1 MEQIGSEYN
10 FNTGGSIK
18 ALNDLIAKVE
28 QLDKQVNK
36 VATDTKTAGDGI
48 AKLPTK
54 TTKAASGFDAL
65 GNSINQV
72 TREFPAFAFS
82 AQTGFLAVSNNIP
95 ILIDSI
101 NQLKVANA
109 QLAAEGKATIPIFKQ
124 IVSSLFSWQTALSLL
139 ISFSVMYGKEIGN
152 FIVSM
157 FNASGSID
165 ILTTRLDALNEA
177 YKSKGLSSNIT
188 SLIELRKNLDLAKDG
203 YVNKEDVLKTYNE
216 QFGKVLGTTN
226 DVNIAEENLVK
237 ATPAL
242 IQAYIQ
248 RAAGAKIA
256 SDAAQT
262 AIDIIKETE
271 KVRLESIKVTN
282 FQLGQINAQ
291 FNKGEIKSIEELNKR
306 KSEIF
311 ERNSVDNSIKE
322 RINGA
327 GKLADLK
334 KQQENEIKLIG
345 DFNRKSESVL
355 RGVGIIDDNSKER
368 EAARLKAIKEAEA
381 KAKAILDKRVQDE
394 LNAVQEIYIKSVE
407 SKDATNK
414 SKEDAEIK
422 LLESQRD
429 IFEKYK
435 KYDEKYAQD
444 SLDTREK
451 LAEMKL
457 SISEK
462 ENAERIKLLQEE
474 YKSDDAFMQ
483 KTIDNEIDAI
493 SEKYSIIREGAIL
506 SNEEQKILDLKE
518 TQDKIAYYEKIKDA
532 GEKYSDELINLKKKE
547 SKLLTSINN
556 DTNKDILDDDKKA
569 AKEKQQLLSA
579 VAEIGSS
586 ISAGYFDLQKSYL
599 EQETNTQL
607 EELNKQKEAKIIT
620 EEEFDTKRKQ
630 IKNEQARKQR
640 EYDLAQIKVQTAL
653 AIIKALATGNT
664 TFERALGVA
673 LAITEGAIQYGF
685 ASAQPLPQFA
695 KGTDMVKGGIR
706 GKDSVHALLMPQ
718 EAVIPTKENLARPGL
733 AKAWIDGNLDRHLM
747 MNYVKPAIDE
757 NNRRWEATLKV
768 NQNSTFIRNDNF
780 NDKNIVKQLVKSNRI
795 NQRLINNLVDSK
807 SPKRNRRL
815 WN

>member
-36 VATDTKTAGDGI
+36 VATDTKTAGDSI

-101 NQLKVANA
+101 NALKVANA

-124 IVSSLFSWQTALSLL
+124 IISSLFSWQTALSLL
-139 ISFSVMYGKEIGN
+139 VSFSVMYGKEIGN
-152 FIVSM
+152 FIITM
-157 FNASGSID
+157 FNASNSMDTMAI
-165 ILTTRLDALNEA
+165 RLDALNEA
-177 YKSKGLSSNIT
+177 YKSKELKTNIE
-188 SLIELRKNLDLAKDG
+188 SLIELRKNLDLAQEG
-203 YVNKEDVLKTYNE
+203 YVNKQDVLKTYNE

-226 DVNIAEENLVK
+226 DVNVAEQNLIK
-237 ATPAL
+237 ATPEL
-242 IQAYIQ
+242 INAYIS
-248 RAAGAKIA
+248 RAASAKLL
-256 SDAAQT
+256 SDASQT
-262 AIDIIKETE
+262 VIDIQQKRAEVE
-271 KVRLESIKVTN
+271 QEG
-282 FQLGQINAQ
+282 LGQSAFLMNMLENQRKKGLITEEEYFKQSAQ
-291 FNKGEIKSIEELNKR
+291 ILENGTVKGQTLLKTSSTKEL
-306 KSEIF
+306 
-311 ERNSVDNSIKE
+311 KE
-322 RINGA
+322 LEDKYANQI
-327 GKLADLK
+327 KLALDFSKQSEDVLK
-334 KQQENEIKLIG
+334 G
-345 DFNRKSESVL
+345 A
-355 RGVGIIDDNSKER
+355 GIIDDGSKER
-368 EAARLKAIKEAEA
+368 EAKKLKAIKDAEA
-381 KAKAILDKRVQDE
+381 KAKAILDKKVQDE
-394 LNAVQEIYIKSVE
+394 LKAVQEIYIKSVE

-483 KTIDNEIDAI
+483 KTIDNELDAI
-493 SEKYSIIREGAIL
+493 DEKYVAIREGAIL
-506 SNEEQKILDLKE
+506 SSEEQKLLDLKQ
-518 TQDKIAYYEKIKDA
+518 TQDKIQALEKVKDA
-532 GEKYSDELINLKKKE
+532 GEKYSDELVKLKKKE
-547 SKLLTSINN
+547 SLLITSIN
-556 DTNKDILDDDKKA
+556 
-569 AKEKQQLLSA
+569 KETADEEIKIKQQVVAKLL
-579 VAEIGSS
+579 
-586 ISAGYFDLQKSYL
+586 DLGQVGVNELTKYRTDSNNYET
-599 EQETNTQL
+599 EQEIANA
-607 EELNKQKEAKIIT
+607 QKLYDSKSIT
-620 EEEFDTKRKQ
+620 EDEFNRRKAQ
-630 IKNEQARKQR
+630 ALNQQARTQR
-640 EYDLAQIKVQTAL
+640 EIDLSQIQINTAL
-653 AIIKALATGNT
+653 SIIK
-664 TFERALGVA
+664 TFAQFGYPA
-673 LAITEGAIQYGF
+673 GIPLAILAAAEGAVQYAF

-695 KGTDMVKGGIR
+695 KGTDMVSGGIR

-747 MNYVKPAIDE
+747 MNYIRPAIDE
-757 NNRRWEATLKV
+757 NNRRWEASLKV

-780 NDKNIVKQLVKSNRI
+780 SDKRIVNGLDRI
-795 NQRLINNLVDSK
+795 NRKLSNKEQRVVITKSK
-807 SPKRNRRL
+807 GRI